1 MAIKCL
7 GDRVLIQVSESEEK
21 AGGIIIPDSAQEKQQ
36 KGKVVSVGPGNRD
49 EKGQHMA
56 LEVKEGDTVLYS
68 KYSGTEVTYKDEEYL
83 IVKESDI
90 LAIVD

>member
-36 KGKVVSVGPGNRD
+36 KGKVVSVGPGSRD